1 MKVTRSQVIR
11 SMVISAGLLA
21 IFAVVGGGLVALT
34 EQLTRDRIA
43 ENERRAR
50 LASLQ
55 EILPA
60 DAYDNDLVEDTIELQ
75 DVTGLNLE
83 PSVVIHRAF
92 KEGEPVAAIFPL
104 VAPDGYG
111 GPIHL
116 LMGVHMDG
124 RIAGVRVTRH
134 SETPGLGDPIE
145 ARRSDWIHDFQ
156 GRQLGDAADE
166 KWQVQADGGEFDQF
180 TGATI
185 TPRAVVRAVRRGLVY
200 FETNKPLIFPEE
212 TFPQDPEQ

>member
-1 MKVTRSQVIR
+1 MA
-11 SMVISAGLLA
+11 ISAGLLA
-21 IFAVVGGGLVALT
+21 AFAVVGGGLVALT
-34 EQLTRDRIA
+34 EQLTRDRIS
-43 ENERRAR
+43 ENERRAQ
-50 LASLQ
+50 LQSLQ

-60 DAYDNDLVEDTIELQ
+60 SAYDNDLLEDTVSLE
-75 DVTGLNLE
+75 DTTGLGVA
-83 PSVVIHRAF
+83 PPVVIHRAF
-92 KEGEPVAAIFPL
+92 RDGEAVAAIFPV

-116 LMGVHMDG
+116 LMAVHVDG

-145 ARRSDWIHDFQ
+145 ARRSDWIHDFE
-156 GRQLGDAADE
+156 GRQLGEEPDE
-166 KWQVQADGGEFDQF
+166 KWAVEADGGDFDQF

-200 FETNKPLIFPEE
+200 FEANRELIFPD
-212 TFPQDPEQ
+212 DPDLE